1 MVKLM
6 TDAGLTA
13 PRPDARPVNS
23 RFSSGPCSKHP
34 GWSPAALDLA
44 WLGRSHRAPGPT
56 AALAEVITR
65 SRALLGMPDD
75 WRLAIVPGSDTG
87 AVEMAMWSMLG
98 GRGVDVLSTD
108 TFSRHWAVDAMSH
121 LPVDARVLE
130 GPNGRLPDLAAV
142 DFARDVVF
150 AWNGTTAGVCFADG
164 DWIPDDRA
172 GLAICDATS
181 AAFAMALPWD
191 KLDVVTW
198 SWQKVLGG
206 EAGHGMLAIGPRAA
220 ERLVTYV
227 PPWPL
232 PKLFRMTQDGVLNE
246 GLFRADTIN
255 TPSMLCVADALD
267 ALGWAERVGGLPAMI
282 ARSQANLAAVSEWVA
297 RSGWARFVAP
307 DPATRSSTS
316 ICLAIDSA
324 WFAAL
329 DAGAQRAA
337 TQRMA
342 AMLEA
347 EGVALDVLAF
357 RDAPPGFRLWGGGT
371 VEASDMA
378 LLLPW
383 LDWAHASV
391 GAEHALRRAA

>member
-1 MVKLM
+1 MISSAPEV
-6 TDAGLTA
+6 
-13 PRPDARPVNS
+13 PRPDARPANP
-23 RFSSGPCSKHP
+23 RFSCGPCTKRP
-34 GWSPAALDLA
+34 GWSLAALDAA

-56 AALAEVITR
+56 AALAEVIER
-65 SRALLGMPDD
+65 SRALLGMPAG

-98 GRGVDVLSTD
+98 ARGVDVISMD
-108 TFSRHWAVDAMSH
+108 SFSRHWAVDAMRH

-130 GPNGRLPDLAAV
+130 GPNGCLPDLAEV
-142 DFARDVVF
+142 DFSRDVVF

-164 DWIPDDRA
+164 TWIPQDRA

-181 AAFAMALPWD
+181 AAFAMALPWE

-220 ERLVTYV
+220 ERLQGYT

-232 PKLFRMTQDGVLNE
+232 PRLFRMTEGGVLNE
-246 GLFRADTIN
+246 ALFRGDTIN

-267 ALGWAERVGGLPAMI
+267 ALGWAERIGGLPAMI
-282 ARSQANLAAVSEWVA
+282 ARSQASLAAVSAWVA
-297 RSGWARFVAP
+297 GSGWARFVAP

-316 ICLAIDSA
+316 ICLAIDSP

-329 DAGAQRAA
+329 DVAAQRQA

-357 RDAPPGFRLWGGGT
+357 RDAPPGFRVWGGST
-371 VEASDMA
+371 VEPSDMA

-383 LDWAHASV
+383 LDWAHAAV
-391 GAEHALRRAA
+391 AAEHALRRAA